1 MKLLALLSVL
11 VVVHAVY
18 YSPEAASDQIINL
31 PGAPPNLTFNQYA
44 GYLDIYPPNNR
55 SIFYWFVES
64 MQNPATAPVV
74 FWTNGGPGCS
84 GLIGFMTEQGPFQ
97 PNPDGATLALQ
108 PYPWNSIAN
117 MVFFESPPGVGFS
130 YSDVASDYLCNDTK
144 TANDNY
150 NMILTFM
157 QKYPSLSNNTF
168 YIMSESYGGH
178 YMPTLAQTI
187 VEGNAAGKNPKIP
200 FGGFMVGNPY
210 TDPYSNRYGT
220 YSTFYGHQLVSKQTW
235 DAWIA
240 ACPRDPALC
249 LAAEIEMET
258 QVGDLNPYALDYPV
272 CLGPSPAKKGRAQRL
287 WFLNHAMSP
296 ERKKAAKIPLTTE
309 YDPCIDN
316 YAIEYL
322 NRPDVQQAIHAKP
335 TVWAECSYKIIYNPE
350 DGQIPMEPI
359 YQNLLNNYKMHILV
373 YSGDDDSV
381 CSTSGSQAWIYN
393 LGYPV
398 NKSWTSWT
406 DNNGQVGG
414 YTVFFDGT
422 FKFVT
427 VHSAGHEVPTYQP
440 MRALEVFSN
449 YLKGVW

>member
-1 MKLLALLSVL
+1 
-11 VVVHAVY
+11 
-18 YSPEAASDQIINL
+18 
-31 PGAPPNLTFNQYA
+31 
-44 GYLDIYPPNNR
+44 
-55 SIFYWFVES
+55 
-64 MQNPATAPVV
+64 
-74 FWTNGGPGCS
+74 
-84 GLIGFMTEQGPFQ
+84 
-97 PNPDGATLALQ
+97 
-108 PYPWNSIAN
+108 
-117 MVFFESPPGVGFS
+117 
-130 YSDVASDYLCNDTK
+130 
-144 TANDNY
+144 
-150 NMILTFM
+150 M